1 MTDTDV
7 HELAGRRALVTGA
20 ASGIGAAIAE
30 VFVARG
36 AQVMLCDIDEGV
48 AKVAADLGAESVICD
63 VTSESDV
70 AAAVAA
76 TVQAFGGIEILVN
89 NAGIEG
95 NWAKLADATGDDVD
109 SIFAVNVKGVLFG
122 IKHAAPAMPRGGS
135 IINIASLAAIRA
147 APLLGVYGAAK
158 AAAVSLTQTASLE
171 LRSAGIRVN
180 AVLPSYTSTPR
191 GDKALAVLDTPGQSH
206 ELAIKKSQGRMAQ
219 AGEVAEVVAFLGS
232 ERASFVSGQVVSVD
246 NAASTR
252 FV

>member
-1 MTDTDV
+1 V
-7 HELAGRRALVTGA
+7 NEANIHELAGRRAVVTGA

-36 AQVMLCDIDEGV
+36 AQVMLCDIDGSV
-48 AKVAADLGAESVICD
+48 AKVAAELGAESVVCD

-70 AAAVAA
+70 RA
-76 TVQAFGGIEILVN
+76 TIEACVQAFGGIEILVN

-109 SIFAVNVKGVLFG
+109 AVFAVNVKGVLYG
-122 IKHAAPAMPRGGS
+122 IKHASAVMPRGGS
-135 IINIASLAAIRA
+135 IINIASLAAVRA

-158 AAAVSLTQTASLE
+158 AASVSLTQTAALE

-191 GDKALAVLDTPGQSH
+191 GDKALAVLDTPGQNH

-219 AGEVAEVVAFLGS
+219 ASEVAEVVAFLGS
-232 ERASFVSGQVVSVD
+232 KRASFVSGQVVSVD

>member
-1 MTDTDV
+1 MTENTP
-7 HELAGRRALVTGA
+7 ELQGRRALVTGA
-20 ASGIGAAIAE
+20 ASGIGASIAE
-30 VFVARG
+30 VFVERG
-36 AQVMLCDIDEGV
+36 AQVMLCDIDESV
-48 AKVAADLGAESVICD
+48 AKVAADLGAESVVCD
-63 VTSESDV
+63 VTRESDV
-70 AAAVAA
+70 RAAVTA
-76 TVQAFGGIEILVN
+76 TVEAFGGLEILVN

-95 NWAKLADATGDDVD
+95 NWSKLAEATGDDVD
-109 SIFAVNVKGVLFG
+109 EVFAVNVKGVLYG
-122 IKHAAPAMPRGGS
+122 IKAAAAVMPRGGS
-135 IINIASLAAIRA
+135 IVNIASLAAVRA

-158 AAAVSLTQTASLE
+158 AASVSMTRTASLE

-191 GDKALAVLDTPGQSH
+191 GDKALAVLDIPGQSH

-219 AGEVAEVVAFLGS
+219 AREVAEVVSFLGS